1 MAENAPKRHKIQSFG
16 TLSKVFVTIICGQPK
31 VTFLC
36 WWCCSVCFRA
46 APNAQKNQ
54 FLGGI
59 IIIQSFCQLHVWTPN
74 TFHGRNMVRRDPV
87 FSSKKHAQG
96 AERALLLWSKWGL
109 RDGRRLVPSQLTY
122 QIYFLL
128 ESVPILVPRRMMRIM
143 QLPTVCWK
151 PSFTC
156 LHQFQP
162 RCTRPYLRVW
172 RREGLSSCGIWTQTL
187 RCRPPS
193 ATRTMLRAWI
203 RSPRHFHPNCHLMT
217 FRQIEKQW
225 SVVNYRSGL
234 LVLKWFEYCNWRR
247 KRAGVRN

>member
-36 WWCCSVCFRA
+36 WWCCSACFRA

-59 IIIQSFCQLHVWTPN
+59 IIIQSFWQLHVWTLN

-143 QLPTVCWK
+143 QLSVENLPLHVYTSFNPGAHGLICECGGGRVCPAVGFEHKHWGAGRH
-151 PSFTC
+151 
-156 LHQFQP
+156 LQP
-162 RCTRPYLRVW
+162 GQCCVP
-172 RREGLSSCGIWTQTL
+172 E
-187 RCRPPS
+187 
-193 ATRTMLRAWI
+193 
-203 RSPRHFHPNCHLMT
+203 
-217 FRQIEKQW
+217 
-225 SVVNYRSGL
+225 
-234 LVLKWFEYCNWRR
+234 
-247 KRAGVRN
+247 

>member
-36 WWCCSVCFRA
+36 W
-46 APNAQKNQ
+46 NK

-109 RDGRRLVPSQLTY
+109 RDGRRLVPSQLT
-122 QIYFLL
+122 
-128 ESVPILVPRRMMRIM
+128 IM
-143 QLPTVCWK
+143 QLSVENLPLHVYTSCNPGAHGLICECGGGRVCPAVGFEHKHWGAGRH
-151 PSFTC
+151 
-156 LHQFQP
+156 LQP
-162 RCTRPYLRVW
+162 GQCCVP
-172 RREGLSSCGIWTQTL
+172 E
-187 RCRPPS
+187 
-193 ATRTMLRAWI
+193 
-203 RSPRHFHPNCHLMT
+203 
-217 FRQIEKQW
+217 
-225 SVVNYRSGL
+225 
-234 LVLKWFEYCNWRR
+234 
-247 KRAGVRN
+247 